1 MEDRKTNK
9 EELTRMATQGGQ
21 RERELRDL
29 AVQKEPKNR
38 VKVCPATNGGECAQL
53 LPV

>member
-1 MEDRKTNK
+1 MRQRNSRGDMEDRKTNK

-38 VKVCPATNGGECAQL
+38 E
-53 LPV
+53 